1 MKHQIVV
8 KMQVEGLVEVDLSKS
23 PDSLLSTKPNRSTAR
38 KLVRKLVDEG
48 RIAADVT
55 CNEHYSHEEDPIIPN
70 WAEVSLVGNQY
81 INSHI
86 EQ

>member
-8 KMQVEGLVEVDLSKS
+8 KMQVEGLVEVDLSES
-23 PDSLLSTKPNRSTAR
+23 PDSLLSKPNRSTAR

-55 CNEHYSHEEDPIIPN
+55 CNEHYSLEDDPIIPD
-70 WAEVSLVGNQY
+70 WAEVSVVGNQY